1 MRVEPDSR
9 RAWVTA
15 FLSFVAMFV
24 SIGTGFSYGVLVLPA
39 SRDLG
44 VAEGTVAGA
53 FAVTV
58 MVFFLMGAPAGM
70 LADRVGARVVL
81 LLGALAMG
89 AGLLLTAIAPNAA
102 MLYLGHGILVGLAMS
117 STFIP
122 LTAAVSAVF
131 ERHRSMAVGVAVSG
145 IGLGTLVM
153 APLLAALISAVGWR
167 DSYLV
172 LAAAA
177 SLVLVVCG
185 ALVRG
190 PRLHSPDAPPAS
202 ESTRSRDYRL
212 MYASQVLLSV
222 AIFTPFAHLPAY
234 AEQSGADAVDAAALV
249 GVIGAASVAGR
260 LGLGWVADR
269 WGLFRTYR
277 ACFVAVGASFLAWLW
292 PGAAY
297 PVLLLHAV
305 VLGVGY
311 GGFVA
316 LLPGLVAHRF
326 GLERLGGLLGILY
339 TSHVFGAGL
348 GPLATGLLVDRY
360 DYVPAGIT
368 GLVCGLAAAVLLGR
382 LSDQVAPTPTPAQA
396 RSTRR

>member
-15 FLSFVAMFV
+15 LLSFVAMFV

-58 MVFFLMGAPAGM
+58 MVFFLMGAPAGV

-81 LLGALAMG
+81 ALGALAMG
-89 AGLLLTAIAPNAA
+89 CGLLVTATAPNAA
-102 MLYLGHGILVGLAMS
+102 MLYLGHGLLVGLAMS

-131 ERHRSMAVGVAVSG
+131 ERRRSTAVGVAVSG

-153 APLLAALISAVGWR
+153 APLLAALIRAVGWR

-172 LAAAA
+172 LAAGSTAVLLVCAA
-177 SLVLVVCG
+177 LTK
-185 ALVRG
+185 G
-190 PRLHSPDAPPAS
+190 PRLHSPHAPPAS
-202 ESTRSRDYRL
+202 ESTRTRDYRL

-249 GVIGAASVAGR
+249 GVIGAASVVGR

-277 ACFVAVGASFLAWLW
+277 ICFVAIGASFVAWLW

-297 PVLLLHAV
+297 PALLLHAV

-348 GPLATGLLVDRY
+348 GPLATGLLVDRLG
-360 DYVPAGIT
+360 YVPAGVT
-368 GLVCGLAAAVLLGR
+368 GLVCGLAAAVVLGG
-382 LSDQVAPTPTPAQA
+382 LSDRVSATPVTAGA
-396 RSTRR
+396 RAG

>member
-1 MRVEPDSR
+1 M
-9 RAWVTA
+9 
-15 FLSFVAMFV
+15 
-24 SIGTGFSYGVLVLPA
+24 
-39 SRDLG
+39 
-44 VAEGTVAGA
+44 
-53 FAVTV
+53 
-58 MVFFLMGAPAGM
+58 
-70 LADRVGARVVL
+70 
-81 LLGALAMG
+81 
-89 AGLLLTAIAPNAA
+89 
-102 MLYLGHGILVGLAMS
+102 
-117 STFIP
+117 
-122 LTAAVSAVF
+122 
-131 ERHRSMAVGVAVSG
+131 AVSG

-153 APLLAALISAVGWR
+153 APLLAALIRAVGWR

-172 LAAAA
+172 LAVASTAVLLVCAA
-177 SLVLVVCG
+177 LTK
-185 ALVRG
+185 G
-190 PRLHSPDAPPAS
+190 PRLHSPHAAPAS
-202 ESTRSRDYRL
+202 ESTRTRDYRL

-249 GVIGAASVAGR
+249 GVIGAASVVGR

-277 ACFVAVGASFLAWLW
+277 ACFVAIGASFVAWLW

-297 PVLLLHAV
+297 PALLLHAV

-348 GPLATGLLVDRY
+348 GPLATGLLVDRLG
-360 DYVPAGIT
+360 YVPAGVT
-368 GLVCGLAAAVLLGR
+368 GLVCGLAAALVLGG
-382 LSDQVAPTPTPAQA
+382 LSDRVSPAPVTAAA
-396 RSTRR
+396 RPG